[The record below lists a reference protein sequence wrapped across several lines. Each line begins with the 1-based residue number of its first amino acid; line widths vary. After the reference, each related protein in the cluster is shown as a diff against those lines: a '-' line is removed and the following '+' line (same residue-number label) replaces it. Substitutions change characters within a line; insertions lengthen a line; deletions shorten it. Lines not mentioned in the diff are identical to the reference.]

1 MSVVRWIV
9 GATIFLGLLFI
20 SLDNADTV
28 TLRFFRVASWQAP
41 LVFVVFSA
49 FAVGVALGLLAG
61 VLRASR
67 LKRQLSRLR
76 RERRSVPTSP
86 GPHGAPP
93 SPRTNLPP
101 PDVV

>member
-9 GATIFLGLLFI
+9 GATIFLGLLFL

-28 TLRFFRVASWQAP
+28 TLRFFRVVSWQAP

-49 FAVGVALGLLAG
+49 FAIGVALGLLAG

-67 LKRQLSRLR
+67 LKRQLNRLR
-76 RERRSVPTSP
+76 REHRGIPSSP
-86 GPHGAPP
+86 GPHGA
-93 SPRTNLPP
+93 SPTARIKLPP